1 MSSLN
6 FLYFIPSNKTLEK
19 GSAEEFNGSKIKLI
33 FMKDL
38 RNRLQERFHMLLWEV
53 SYEIVIYTTLVYQ
66 LHFSKM

>member
-6 FLYFIPSNKTLEK
+6 FLYFIPFNKTLEK
-19 GSAEEFNGSKIKLI
+19 GSVEEFNGSKIKLI

-53 SYEIVIYTTLVYQ
+53 SYEIVIYTPLVYQ